1 MMYHSWEYGGKQTEL
16 FVILVHFLPFHPTN
30 NLQNFEKMEKTPGDF
45 IILQMCTINDN
56 HTMYGSWDMA
66 GLSATFYYYEVQ
78 L

>member
-1 MMYHSWEYGGKQTEL
+1 MMYHSWEYGVKQTEL

-30 NLQNFEKMEKTPGDF
+30 NLQNFEKMEETPGDF

-66 GLSATFYYYEVQ
+66 GLSALFYYYEVQ